1 MIKKLLLIT
10 TIALSCAV
18 SIYAQD
24 TYVVKQFGNSLSN
37 WASSR
42 NTFSALE
49 SMEKLCSK
57 NPAIRIGDNI
67 MASLAYQNGLARS
80 EDYTWDSYVTCMQK
94 EIDKGV
100 TISLS
105 NFEITPEHL
114 IPSKYQG
121 RKDLRFIS
129 CNFHISGASNFSEN
143 DLFVLVNGKIA
154 KIQEYQVE
162 IDKKGRR
169 KLRVDL
175 SDLGLEEDTEG
186 MGLTYNYSKAFPV
199 GASLYYSKWK
209 FMVSLDFG
217 VNLDKDIYTTQKV
230 EFNNLM
236 DYKITRGEYDPKYYI
251 TATPSFY
258 LKYFSVGWGFGFM
271 SMKGTE
277 YIDQREYKIDEN
289 GYTQVMTGTSTSEG
303 LEKVKFM
310 MRPNIRGFIPCNDN
324 FFISLSVSYNWIMG
338 YKEKSGIDFGVGFQ
352 YLFD

>member
-1 MIKKLLLIT
+1 MIKKILLIT
-10 TIALSCAV
+10 TMLLSWAV
-18 SIYAQD
+18 SISAQD
-24 TYVVKQFGNSLSN
+24 TYIVQQFGNSLSN

-57 NPAIRIGDNI
+57 NPAIRVGDNI
-67 MASLAYQNGLARS
+67 MVSLANKNGLARS
-80 EDYTWDSYVTCMQK
+80 EDYTWDSYITCMQK

-105 NFEITPEHL
+105 NIEITPQNL

-121 RKDLRFIS
+121 RKDLSFIS
-129 CNFHISGASNFSEN
+129 CNFHVSGASNFSEN

-154 KIQEYQVE
+154 KIQEYQV
-162 IDKKGRR
+162 IVDKKGRR
-169 KLRVDL
+169 RLHVDL
-175 SDLGLEEDTEG
+175 SDFGLDEDTEG
-186 MGLTYNYSKAFPV
+186 MGLTYNYSKDFPV

-258 LKYFSVGWGFGFM
+258 LKYFSVGWGFGIM
-271 SMKGTE
+271 SMKGSE

-289 GYTQVMTGTSTSEG
+289 GNTVVLTGSSTSEG

-310 MRPNIRGFIPCNDN
+310 MRPNVRGFIPCNDN